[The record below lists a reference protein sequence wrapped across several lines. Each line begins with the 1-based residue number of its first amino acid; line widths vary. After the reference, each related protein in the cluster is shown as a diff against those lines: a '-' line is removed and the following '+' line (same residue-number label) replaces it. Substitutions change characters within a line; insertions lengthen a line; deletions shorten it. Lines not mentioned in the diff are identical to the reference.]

1 MLAKSRWVCALAAA
15 AAILAAV
22 GPLAA
27 AAPAGQV
34 TVTGEVIDSACYI
47 KDGSHGESHRGCM
60 QSCADNGV
68 PLAIL
73 EEGTNHVVWVAS
85 KADMDTPNKDLRP
98 FAARRVTVKGTW
110 AERGGT
116 KLLLIDSVEAAKGK

>member
-1 MLAKSRWVCALAAA
+1 MHAKSRWIGVLAAA
-15 AAILAAV
+15 AALLTAGV
-22 GPLAA
+22 VPLA

-47 KDGSHGESHRGCM
+47 KSGSHGESHRGCV

-73 EEGTNHVVWVAS
+73 EDGTNHVIWVAS
-85 KADMDTPNKDLRP
+85 NADMDTPNKELRP
-98 FAARRVTVKGTW
+98 FAAHRVVVKGTW

-116 KLLLIDSVEAAKGK
+116 KLLVIDSVTAAK